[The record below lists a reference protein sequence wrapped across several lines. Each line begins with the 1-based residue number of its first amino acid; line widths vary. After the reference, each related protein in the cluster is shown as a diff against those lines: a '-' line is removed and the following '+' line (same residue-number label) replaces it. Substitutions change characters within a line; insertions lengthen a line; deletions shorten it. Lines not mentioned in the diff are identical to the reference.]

1 MNSGII
7 PQRVSAVAPT
17 LASPT
22 GLLRPASA
30 RSYQSTAK
38 TPSVIKGPPNTE
50 EEEEVLLELIE
61 ECERLTR
68 EFNVRVALY
77 REKLRQLGDVGDGA
91 TVREETRQQRQRGV
105 EAAKIASI
113 ALSPH
118 IKNSSIARE
127 EFDRIFVQL
136 TGCMEHFLMEMK
148 KGVFLV
154 QKFPCERLQEP
165 DFSALPGVI
174 LTDSDCNPSSS
185 DVSHN
190 CSNNSQSR
198 QGPSSGRSSVQA
210 RQQSDWLEGGD
221 SNDVIL
227 TSSPTLKHDVD
238 GIIRDIQEI
247 ETILREITGTDMG
260 KKQKVNTERAT
271 PSILSEIF
279 QPSSINK
286 FRRRLGS
293 CCCLPSV

>member
-7 PQRVSAVAPT
+7 PQRVTTVAPT
-17 LASPT
+17 LAASPA
-22 GLLRPASA
+22 GPLRPVSA

-38 TPSVIKGPPNTE
+38 TPSSAIRGPTNTE
-50 EEEEVLLELIE
+50 EEEEILLELIE

-68 EFNVRVALY
+68 DFNVRVALY
-77 REKLRQLGDVGDGA
+77 REKLRQLGDVGDGIL
-91 TVREETRQQRQRGV
+91 VREETKQQRQRGM

-118 IKNSSIARE
+118 IKSTIARE

-154 QKFPCERLQEP
+154 QKFPCERQEEL

-174 LTDSDCNPSSS
+174 LTESDRNASNIELSRKFSNNNQPKPSS
-185 DVSHN
+185 
-190 CSNNSQSR
+190 R
-198 QGPSSGRSSVQA
+198 RSSTRKQN
-210 RQQSDWLEGGD
+210 SDWLEDAGG
-221 SNDVIL
+221 STDVIL
-227 TSSPTLKHDVD
+227 TSSPSYRQDVE
-238 GIIRDIQEI
+238 GMIKDINEI
-247 ETILREITGTDMG
+247 ETLLREITGTDLG
-260 KKQKVNTERAT
+260 TKPKTVERAT
-271 PSILSEIF
+271 PSLLSEIF
-279 QPSSINK
+279 QPTSITK

-293 CCCLPSV
+293 CCCLPSL